1 MRQKRDPSP
10 AVPIKK
16 DELVERFE
24 RIEER
29 LRQRE
34 RSRRKRLLLTLAL
47 GGLMALVSS
56 IVFYNVS
63 VQSRELT
70 TVNVAEMARTRLEP
84 ELPGVRVTMELH
96 LEEQAP
102 DVVRTGMQ
110 GLIDTLP
117 SLRAHLSKGFNAR
130 FNGVNEDLE
139 TRLAVLVEQTIRQSK
154 IDLDRRYPDLSDRQK
169 LEKLADESSQQLRLR
184 IREAIDAM
192 QPQYASA
199 IKRLQ
204 NDVEF
209 LYGSNPATL
218 TREEQIQ
225 AELLRTMVQLA
236 RRDLQ
241 GSFKP
246 AAGAER

>member
-1 MRQKRDPSP
+1 MRKERDASP
-10 AVPIKK
+10 VVAVKK
-16 DELVERFE
+16 DKIVERFE
-24 RIEER
+24 QIEAR

-34 RSRRKRLLLTLAL
+34 QARRKRLLLTLTL
-47 GGLMALVSS
+47 GGLLALVSS

-70 TVNVAEMARTRLEP
+70 TVNMAEMARTRIEP
-84 ELPGVRVTMELH
+84 ELPGVRATMERH

-110 GLIDTLP
+110 GLIDALP
-117 SLRAHLSKGFNAR
+117 SMRGHLSKGFNAR
-130 FNGVNEDLE
+130 FGGVNEDLE
-139 TRLAVLVEQTIRQSK
+139 TRLAALVELTIRQSK
-154 IDLDRRYPDLSDRQK
+154 VDLDRRYPDLSDREK

-241 GSFKP
+241 GSIQP

>member
-1 MRQKRDPSP
+1 MRKERDASP
-10 AVPIKK
+10 AGTVKK
-16 DELVERFE
+16 DEIVERFE
-24 RIEER
+24 QIEER
-29 LRQRE
+29 VRQRE
-34 RSRRKRLLLTLAL
+34 QARRKRLLLTLVL

-70 TVNVAEMARTRLEP
+70 TVNMAEMARTRLEP
-84 ELPGVRVTMELH
+84 ELPGVRAAMESH

-102 DVVRTGMQ
+102 DVVRSGMQ

-117 SLRAHLSKGFNAR
+117 SLRGHLSKGFNSR
-130 FNGVNEDLE
+130 FGGVNEDLE

-154 IDLDRRYPDLSDRQK
+154 ADLDRRYPNLSDREK
-169 LEKLADESSQQLRLR
+169 LEKLADESSEHLRTT

-192 QPQYASA
+192 QPQYSSE

-209 LYGSNPATL
+209 LYTSDPTTL

-241 GSFKP
+241 GSIQP